1 MTDGYK
7 LISLKDQ
14 QEILSGS
21 MQTTHRGEFCKVTGF
36 KVPEHE
42 GSTGRVYVMFGDGST
57 ASYYPAVIDCRIVK
71 A

>member
-1 MTDGYK
+1 MTEGYK
-7 LISLKDQ
+7 LIRLKDH

-42 GSTGRVYVMFGDGST
+42 GSTGRVYVMFADGST